1 MSLCMIDEYRL
12 SMGLRDVVG
21 KNWKVFTFTLGMTI
35 LLVLLDYLN
44 PFVDFHKT
52 WNMHYVINHQVGFL
66 VFLIPMFFFL
76 GFVSEWS
83 VISESEDMSELFFA
97 CVLIPVYYYI
107 LKGFLFLCLI
117 AQDPNLPHV
126 IGAWYGGYILDWR
139 DFSLIYFA
147 SLPLSMLLVWRY
159 CFGFMVLGY
168 ITSHIFSRSIRDFVY
183 AILSRLSGRSK
194 KGPLKELAL

>member
-1 MSLCMIDEYRL
+1 
-12 SMGLRDVVG
+12 MGLRGVVG
-21 KNWKVFTFTLGMTI
+21 RKWKLFAFALGMTL

-44 PFVDFHKT
+44 PFVDFYKT

-66 VFLIPMFFFL
+66 VFLIPIFFFL
-76 GFVSEWS
+76 GVISEWE

-107 LKGFLFLCLI
+107 LKGFVFLFLI

-139 DFSLIYFA
+139 DFTIIYYF

-168 ITSHIFSRSIRDFVY
+168 ITSHIFGRSIRNL
-183 AILSRLSGRSK
+183 ARTALSRISDRFGQ
-194 KGPLKELAL
+194 GPGKELVV